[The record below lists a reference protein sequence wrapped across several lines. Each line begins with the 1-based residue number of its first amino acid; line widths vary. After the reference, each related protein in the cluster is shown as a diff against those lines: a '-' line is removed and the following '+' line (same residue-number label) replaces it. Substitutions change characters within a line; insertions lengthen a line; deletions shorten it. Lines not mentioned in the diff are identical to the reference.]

1 MVNVSDIKNK
11 LGGIINNPKYTKE
24 YFISTVIII
33 MIIVTIVLVIVYY
46 YYITSLMPKECSI
59 MEKKYGTINGKI
71 KSINAKDPKCGYT
84 LKDYYIKTAY
94 NCCSG
99 GSYKHDFVNLCNLK
113 NVLKQGVRGLDF
125 EIYSINNKPVVAT
138 STNSSYYIKET
149 YNSVPFSD
157 VMNIIVNYAFSGGT
171 APNPNDPI
179 LFHLRIKSNNIE
191 MYKNL
196 AKIFKENRRYFLGPE
211 YSYEYSGKNIGDV
224 KLTDLSQKIIL
235 IVDKSNNK
243 YLDNEDFYEYVN
255 VTSNSVFM
263 RGLNFYNVKN
273 TPDLSEL
280 QNFNKKN
287 MTICMPDKGTSPPN
301 PSAVVARE
309 TGSQMTAMRYQN
321 YDVNLQEDEKFFND
335 NGYAF
340 VLKPERLRYIPVTIP
355 KATPQDPAVSYQ
367 TRKVKSDYYD
377 FKV

>member
-1 MVNVSDIKNK
+1 MVNASDIKNK
-11 LGGIINNPKYTKE
+11 LTSIIKNPGFTKE
-24 YFISTVIII
+24 HFISVIII
-33 MIIVTIVLVIVYY
+33 VMTISVIVLAILYFYY
-46 YYITSLMPKECSI
+46 VKNLMPKECSI

-71 KSINAKDPKCGYT
+71 KSINSNDPKCGYT

-99 GSYKHDFVNLCNLK
+99 GSYKNDFVNLCNLK
-113 NVLKQGVRGLDF
+113 SVLKQGVRVLDF
-125 EIYSINNKPVVAT
+125 EVYSINNKPVVAT
-138 STNSSYYIKET
+138 STKSSYYIKET

-157 VMNIIVNYAFSGGT
+157 VMNIVVNYAFSGGT

-179 LFHLRIKSNNIE
+179 LFHLRIKSTNLE

-196 AKIFKENRRYFLGPE
+196 AKIFKQNRSFFLGPE

-224 KLTDLSQKIIL
+224 KLISLSKKII
-235 IVDKSNNK
+235 IVVDKSNNK
-243 YLDNEDFYEYVN
+243 YLDNDDFYEYVN
-255 VTSNSVFM
+255 ITSNSIFM
-263 RGLNFYNVKN
+263 RALNFYNIKN

-340 VLKPERLRYIPVTIP
+340 VLKPDRLRYIPVTIP
-355 KATPQDPAVSYQ
+355 TAVPQDPAVSYA
-367 TRKVKSDYYD
+367 TREVTSDYYG

>member
-1 MVNVSDIKNK
+1 MCYN
-11 LGGIINNPKYTKE
+11 G
-24 YFISTVIII
+24 
-33 MIIVTIVLVIVYY
+33 
-46 YYITSLMPKECSI
+46 
-59 MEKKYGTINGKI
+59 KKYGTINGKI
-71 KSINAKDPKCGYT
+71 KSINSNDPKCGYT

-99 GSYKHDFVNLCNLK
+99 GSYKNDFVNLCNLK
-113 NVLKQGVRGLDF
+113 SVLKQGVRVLDF
-125 EIYSINNKPVVAT
+125 EVYSINNKPVVAT
-138 STNSSYYIKET
+138 STKSSYYIKET

-157 VMNIIVNYAFSGGT
+157 VMNIVVNYAFSGGT

-179 LFHLRIKSNNIE
+179 LFHLRIKSTNLE

-196 AKIFKENRRYFLGPE
+196 AKIFKQHRSFFLGPE

-224 KLTDLSQKIIL
+224 KLISLSKKII
-235 IVDKSNNK
+235 IVVDKSNNK
-243 YLDNEDFYEYVN
+243 YLDNDDFYEYVN
-255 VTSNSVFM
+255 ITSNSIFM
-263 RGLNFYNVKN
+263 RALNFYNIKN

-340 VLKPERLRYIPVTIP
+340 VLKPDRLRYIPVTIP
-355 KATPQDPAVSYQ
+355 TAVPQDSAVSYQ
-367 TRKVKSDYYD
+367 TRQVTSDYYD

>member
-1 MVNVSDIKNK
+1 MVNASDIKNK
-11 LGGIINNPKYTKE
+11 LNSIIKNPGFTKE
-24 YFISTVIII
+24 HFISVVIIVLTI
-33 MIIVTIVLVIVYY
+33 SVIVLALVYFY
-46 YYITSLMPKECSI
+46 YVKNLMPKECSI

-71 KSINAKDPKCGYT
+71 KSINFKDPTCNYT
-84 LKDYYIKTAY
+84 LKDYYIKSAY

-138 STNSSYYIKET
+138 STNSSFYIKET

-171 APNPNDPI
+171 SPNPNDPI
-179 LFHLRIKSNNIE
+179 LFHLRIKSNNLE

-196 AKIFKENRRYFLGPE
+196 AKIFKQNRRFFLGPE
-211 YSYEYSGKNIGDV
+211 YSYEYGGKNIGDV
-224 KLTDLSQKIIL
+224 KLISLSKKIIL
-235 IVDKSNNK
+235 VVDKSNNR

-255 VTSNSVFM
+255 ITSNSIFM
-263 RGLNFYNVKN
+263 RALNFYNVKN

-301 PSAVVARE
+301 PSAVVCRE
-309 TGSQMTAMRYQN
+309 TGTQMTAMRYQN

-340 VLKPERLRYIPVTIP
+340 VLKPDRLRYIPVTIP
-355 KATPQDPAVSYQ
+355 TAVPQDPAVSYQ
-367 TRKVKSDYYD
+367 TREVTSDYYD
-377 FKV
+377 FNV

>member
-1 MVNVSDIKNK
+1 MVNASDIKNK
-11 LGGIINNPKYTKE
+11 LTSIIKNPGFTKE
-24 YFISTVIII
+24 HFISVVIIVMTI
-33 MIIVTIVLVIVYY
+33 SVIVLAILYFYY
-46 YYITSLMPKECSI
+46 VKNMMPKECAI

-71 KSINAKDPKCGYT
+71 KSINSNDPKCGYT

-99 GSYKHDFVNLCNLK
+99 GSYKNDFVNLCNLK
-113 NVLKQGVRGLDF
+113 SVLKQGVRVLDF
-125 EIYSINNKPVVAT
+125 EVYSINNKPVVAT
-138 STNSSYYIKET
+138 STKSSYYIKET

-157 VMNIIVNYAFSGGT
+157 VMNIVVNYAFSGGT

-179 LFHLRIKSNNIE
+179 LFHLRIKSTNLE

-196 AKIFKENRRYFLGPE
+196 AKIFKQHRSFFLGPE

-224 KLTDLSQKIIL
+224 KLISLSKKII
-235 IVDKSNNK
+235 IVVDKSNNK
-243 YLDNEDFYEYVN
+243 YLDNDDFYEYVN
-255 VTSNSVFM
+255 ITSNSIFM
-263 RGLNFYNVKN
+263 RALNFYNIKN

-340 VLKPERLRYIPVTIP
+340 VLKPDRLRYIPVTIP
-355 KATPQDPAVSYQ
+355 TAVAQDPAVSYQ
-367 TRKVKSDYYD
+367 TRQVTSDYYD

>member
-1 MVNVSDIKNK
+1 MN
-11 LGGIINNPKYTKE
+11 IINVNDKTAVTTMIYLSILILCISIGVFVYFYTLQE
-24 YFISTVIII
+24 RLCNNMNT
-33 MIIVTIVLVIVYY
+33 L
-46 YYITSLMPKECSI
+46 
-59 MEKKYGTINGKI
+59 YGDLNGKI
-71 KSINAKDPKCGYT
+71 RSVDYNLEDYKYK

-94 NCCSG
+94 NACSG
-99 GSYKHDFVNLCNLK
+99 GSYKNDFVNLCNLK
-113 NVLKQGVRGLDF
+113 AIIKQGVRCLDF
-125 EIYSINNKPVVAT
+125 EIYSINNKPVVAS
-138 STNSSYYIKET
+138 STNSSFYIKET
-149 YNSVPFSD
+149 FNNVPFSD
-157 VMNIIVNYAFSGGT
+157 VMNIVVNYAFSGGT

-179 LFHLRIKSNNIE
+179 LFHLRIKSNNLE

-196 AKIFKENRRYFLGPE
+196 AKIFKEYRKFFLDPA
-211 YSYEYSGKNIGDV
+211 YSYEYGGKNIGDV
-224 KLTDLSQKIIL
+224 KLMDLSNKIIL
-235 IVDKSNNK
+235 IIDKSNNR

-255 VTSNSVFM
+255 ITSNSVFM
-263 RGLNFYNVKN
+263 RALNFYNVKN

-340 VLKPERLRYIPVTIP
+340 VLKPDRLRYIPVTIP
-355 KATPQDPAVSYQ
+355 KPTPQDPAVSYQ
-367 TRKVKSDYYD
+367 TRQVKSDYYD

>member
-1 MVNVSDIKNK
+1 MGQN
-11 LGGIINNPKYTKE
+11 YTKE
-24 YFISTVIII
+24 YFISIII
-33 MIIVTIVLVIVYY
+33 IVMTILVVILFLLYVYY
-46 YYITSLMPKECSI
+46 LSNLMSKECST
-59 MEKKYGTINGKI
+59 MEKKYGTVNGKI
-71 KSINAKDPKCGYT
+71 KSINPKDPKCGYT

-99 GSYKHDFVNLCNLK
+99 GSYKNDFVNTCNLK
-113 NVLKQGVRGLDF
+113 NVLKQGVRCLDF
-125 EIYSINNKPVVAT
+125 EIYSINNKPVVAS
-138 STNSSYYIKET
+138 STNSSFYIKET
-149 YNSVPFSD
+149 FNNVPFSD
-157 VMNIIVNYAFSGGT
+157 VMNIVVNYAFSGGT

-179 LFHLRIKSNNIE
+179 LFHLRIKSNNLE

-196 AKIFKENRRYFLGPE
+196 AKLFKEYRKFFLDPA
-211 YSYEYSGKNIGDV
+211 YSYEYGGKNIGDV
-224 KLTDLSQKIIL
+224 KLMDLSNKIIL
-235 IVDKSNNK
+235 IIDKSNNR

-263 RGLNFYNVKN
+263 RALNFYNVKN

-301 PSAVVARE
+301 PSGVVARE

-340 VLKPERLRYIPVTIP
+340 VLKPDRLRYIPVTIP

-367 TRKVKSDYYD
+367 TRQVKSDYYD